1 MDDLE
6 AEYIENAFGW
16 PIEKQIPVFRRLFKK
31 RANMALVLYNKNHP
45 DPHHTHMNFMAL
57 DVKTGLEKTF
67 FAELCMFNDVDDGNS
82 GFVATA
88 CEIVDGN
95 SAGGRRINYLQRWE
109 IPTRLL

>member
-45 DPHHTHMNFMAL
+45 VSTCSFLLSMAVSVVSPL
-57 DVKTGLEKTF
+57 VICNHCF
-67 FAELCMFNDVDDGNS
+67 FFFS
-82 GFVATA
+82 
-88 CEIVDGN
+88 
-95 SAGGRRINYLQRWE
+95 RIG
-109 IPTRLL
+109 